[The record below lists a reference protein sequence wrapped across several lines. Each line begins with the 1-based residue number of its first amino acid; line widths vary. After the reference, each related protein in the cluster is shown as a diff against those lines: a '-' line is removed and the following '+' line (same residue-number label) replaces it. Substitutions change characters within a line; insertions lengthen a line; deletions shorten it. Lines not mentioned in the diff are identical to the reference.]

1 MQIEYTK
8 LYESSE
14 RDAII
19 LTKKND
25 KIFSLERKIKELEK
39 KISELN
45 KSEKGSGT
53 ERFSKLHINDSVD
66 DEVHIDGHVNHFDE
80 DSAFS

>member
-19 LTKKND
+19 LTKKNE
-25 KIFSLERKIKELEK
+25 KIFSLERKIKELER
-39 KISELN
+39 KINELN
-45 KSEKGSGT
+45 QSEKGAGT
-53 ERFSKLHINDSVD
+53 GFSKLRINDSAD
-66 DEVHIDGHVNHFDE
+66 DEVHIDGQSHHFDE